1 MGLFSG
7 KKSPGG
13 GTVPGMPFAPAPIPS
28 SLSRQGF
35 DEVDEEEKQKIS
47 WHEWTV
53 LELREMI
60 EEALEKN
67 FNRTFFI
74 WGPPAVGKSAVIK
87 QACKRKNRLLIDD
100 RLSQKDP
107 TDVRGVL
114 CPGPDGQAQWLI
126 TPEYKPL
133 WNGETPVCLFYD
145 EHNHAA
151 DILQKASYEISWDHS
166 IGGVPFKKEV
176 VVLLAGNREID
187 NANITPMDK
196 PMQSRVIHV
205 YVKFDAPV
213 FLDYA
218 EKEGAFHPLV
228 MSYLREN
235 PSKIYAPGGDAKQF
249 YGDPLPRTWE
259 MTSDVL
265 RTFSEKYWDKMI
277 AGCVGVGEA
286 IVFRAWSKS
295 IGSLKDLV
303 DEIATGG
310 NLFAE
315 TMSRQY
321 FVCQSLVDR
330 YRTNKALGRRILEY
344 ATAMKKKMPE
354 LGGVMLNN
362 AYYVNSDTLQEN
374 KKAWAEVIELYKNFL
389 T

>member
-1 MGLFSG
+1 
-7 KKSPGG
+7 
-13 GTVPGMPFAPAPIPS
+13 MPAIPAPS
-28 SLSRQGF
+28 SRIAESTP
-35 DEVDEEEKQKIS
+35 DEAKKEIVR
-47 WHEWTV
+47 WNEWTM
-53 LELREMI
+53 LELREAL

-74 WGPPAVGKSAVIK
+74 WGPPAVGKSAVVK
-87 QACKRKNRLLIDD
+87 QACRNKKRHLIDD

-114 CPGPDGQAQWLI
+114 CPGPDGKAQWLI
-126 TPEYKPL
+126 TPEYNPL
-133 WNGETPVCLFYD
+133 WQGETPVCLLFD

-205 YVKFDAPV
+205 YVRFDAQV
-213 FLDYA
+213 FLDFA

-228 MSYLREN
+228 MSYLHEK
-235 PSKIYAPGGDAKQF
+235 PSKAYAPAGDAKEY

-265 RTFSEKYWDKMI
+265 RNFNEKYWDKLI
-277 AGCVGVGEA
+277 AGCIGPGEA
-286 IVFRAWSKS
+286 IEFTAWARAV
-295 IGSLKDLV
+295 GTLKGMV
-303 DEIATGG
+303 DEVASGA
-310 NLFAE
+310 NAFAD

-330 YRTNKALGRRILEY
+330 YRRNEALGRRILQY
-344 ATAMKKKMPE
+344 ASAMKKKFPE
-354 LGGVMLNN
+354 IGSVMINQ
-362 AYYVNSDTLQEN
+362 AYFVNSDTLTAN
-374 KKAWAEVIELYKNFL
+374 KKEWADIVELYKHFL

>member
-1 MGLFSG
+1 MSLFG
-7 KKSPGG
+7 KKASAAPY
-13 GTVPGMPFAPAPIPS
+13 VPPTIPS
-28 SLSRQGF
+28 PNRIAESTP
-35 DEVDEEEKQKIS
+35 EEEKGVIR
-47 WHEWTV
+47 WNEWTV
-53 LELREMI
+53 LELREAL

-74 WGPPAVGKSAVIK
+74 WGPPAVGKSAVVK
-87 QACKRKNRLLIDD
+87 QACRNKKRHLIDD

-114 CPGPDGQAQWLI
+114 CPGPDGKAQWLI
-126 TPEYKPL
+126 TPEYLPL
-133 WNGETPVCLFYD
+133 WNGETPTCLFFD

-166 IGGVPFKKEV
+166 IGGQPFKKEV
-176 VVLLAGNREID
+176 VVILAGNREID

-205 YVKFDAPV
+205 YVRFDAPV

-228 MSYLREN
+228 MSYLREK
-235 PSKIYAPGGDAKQF
+235 PDKIYAPAGDAKEY

-259 MTSDVL
+259 MASDVL
-265 RTFSEKYWDKMI
+265 RTFSGKFWDKMI
-277 AGCVGVGEA
+277 AGCVGVGES
-286 IVFRAWSKS
+286 IEFTAWIRSVAD
-295 IGSLKDLV
+295 LKETI
-303 DEIATGG
+303 DEIASGANIT
-310 NLFAE
+310 AKS
-315 TMSRQY
+315 MSKQY

-344 ATAMKKKMPE
+344 AKEIKKKMPE
-354 LGGVMLNN
+354 LGGVMLSN
-362 AYYVNSDTLQEN
+362 AYYVNSDTLKESKN
-374 KKAWAEVIELYKNFL
+374 MWGEIIELYKNFL